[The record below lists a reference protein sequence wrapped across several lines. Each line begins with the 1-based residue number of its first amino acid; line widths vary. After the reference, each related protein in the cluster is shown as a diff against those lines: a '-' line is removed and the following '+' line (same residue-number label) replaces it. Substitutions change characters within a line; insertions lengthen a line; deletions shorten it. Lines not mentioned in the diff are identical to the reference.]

1 MFCFHTFRRWL
12 ALLIASIAISVGIV
26 LAFFK
31 SGNLVDIRI
40 LFVFVIL
47 FCGFAGFV
55 LFYLTKERQ
64 KERDILR
71 EVFEGSRAA
80 RLVTDSANRTMYT
93 NQKFL
98 NLCNVEKETA
108 SYEAMR
114 DFFSQTEKNA
124 EKLRLLVENAE
135 RGTTDSAI
143 LPIKEKDGEQHWYK
157 LIAQPVSGWGGHI
170 HWRIDDITETHN
182 IENIIREEREKLVKF
197 TDHAPVGFFS
207 VDHEGKFLFV
217 NATLASWLGTDV
229 IKIINEHKLHD
240 FLTTPPKQ
248 SRPYDIMKK
257 GGKKQVA
264 ELYMKSLDGKK
275 ILVSINQS
283 VVEEVGGG
291 IRTNAVVH
299 DLTTEREMRQA
310 LEASEDR
317 FHRFFEE
324 APLGVVLLDQDHKVI
339 DANKAFSEMLEI
351 SPKEIIEHK
360 FCEFVEKE
368 YVDTVAGILQDIAKK
383 EDATSAIEVVLG
395 ADGKKSPVELHARRF
410 KGSKTLVLHFIDMT
424 DQKSLEQ
431 QFAQSQKMQAIGQ
444 LAGGVAHDFYNLLTA
459 MTGFCDLLL
468 LRHKPGDPSFSDISQ
483 IKQNANRAANLVR
496 QLLAFSRQQTL
507 HPRVLDITDTL
518 TELSHLLRRLLG
530 ASVELDVVHGHM
542 LGLVK
547 VDEGQLEQV
556 LINLAV
562 NARDAMM
569 EAGTTDGKLTIQTS
583 NHETR
588 TKTELAGGDKLPAG
602 KWIKVAVSDTGCG
615 IPKENFDR
623 IFEPFFTTKE
633 IGAGTG
639 LGLATVYGIMRQT
652 GGFIDVESKV
662 GKGTTFT
669 LYLPQHE
676 ASGENVKQE
685 KVKKI
690 EESEDLTG
698 TATILLVEDEDAVRT
713 FSARALT
720 NKGYQVL
727 EANGGD
733 SALEL
738 LNEKKPAID
747 LLITDVIMPGMDGPT
762 LAKEIQK
769 DRPDLKIIFISGYT
783 EDKFKD
789 ELGEDVHF
797 MPKPFTL
804 QKLAAKVK
812 EVLAD

>member
-47 FCGFAGFV
+47 FCGLAGFV

-98 NLCNVEKETA
+98 NLCGVEKETA

-114 DFFSQTEKNA
+114 DFFSQTDKNA

-135 RGTTDSAI
+135 RGTTDSTI
-143 LPIKEKDGEQHWYK
+143 LPIKGKDGEQRWYK
-157 LIAQPVSGWGGHI
+157 LIAQPVAGWGGHI

-229 IKIINEHKLHD
+229 KKIINEHKLHD
-240 FLTTPPKQ
+240 FLPTPPKQ

-283 VVEEVGGG
+283 VVEEMGGG

-368 YVDTVAGILQDIAKK
+368 YVDTVAGILQDVAKK
-383 EDATSAIEVVLG
+383 EDAKSAIEVVLG
-395 ADGKKSPVELHARRF
+395 AEGKKSPVELHARRF

-444 LAGGVAHDFYNLLTA
+444 LAGGVAHDFNNLLTA

-530 ASVELDVVHGHM
+530 ASVDLDVVHGHM

-569 EAGTTDGKLTIQTS
+569 EAGTDGKLTIQTS
-583 NHETR
+583 NYETR
-588 TKTELAGGDKLPAG
+588 TRTELAGGDKLPAG

-685 KVKKI
+685 KTKKI

-733 SALEL
+733 SALAL
-738 LNEKKPAID
+738 LNEKNPAID